1 MSKADVISD
10 LAKFSVRNNS
20 CHISEYQEFNMVEK
34 LHFLTLH
41 SIYKQLNNGLI
52 DSDNAKQLKSIAV
65 VQFNEEKMLY
75 ESGKELF
82 AKHIENI
89 IPTEHLR
96 NDLAKQ
102 MQAGEDTTDTLFQL
116 VSLYSG
122 YDIRNMLK
130 EGGTKQMP
138 RCAICNENASTGLI
152 VDADCIKNMVQVVRC
167 CDCKFAKLY
176 AKDLTCS
183 FWNDET
189 MIVAENSYCSK
200 GEKKE
205 VQNENN

>member
-20 CHISEYQEFNMVEK
+20 CAISEYQEFNIVEK

-102 MQAGEDTTDTLFQL
+102 MQAGEDTTDTLFKL

-152 VDADCIKNMVQVVRC
+152 VDADCIKNMVQVIRC
-167 CDCKFAKLY
+167 KDCKFTKVY
-176 AKDLTCS
+176 GKDLTCN
-183 FWNDET
+183 FWNNGDAT
-189 MIVAENSYCSK
+189 IVTENSYCSK

-205 VQNENN
+205 VQNGA